1 MPTGV
6 KTDAL
11 GRADAAKQD
20 DKASAKP
27 ESKAD
32 NKPTGL
38 KSLVTPTVEQAGPQ
52 RPSELQELM
61 AQVRSEIK
69 GDPEAAKEARKEAM
83 WSRLLEAGL
92 NVMGGQS
99 SNFAQNL
106 ALASPAAKGFGE
118 DVKGL
123 RAEEN
128 SKRKQLAELGLK
140 GYELNQAA
148 KKLAA
153 EEAYMK
159 QHGRYY
165 EQAGQAALIN
175 ANRADGTA
183 GLRDELASQNLALN
197 RQKAADVALEK
208 AGYGLLATS
217 KKPEKIMQAAK
228 LKETIYKEYGVIP
241 GGVVPAASA
250 SGAFNYVPGKGLVPV

>member
-1 MPTGV
+1 
-6 KTDAL
+6 
-11 GRADAAKQD
+11 
-20 DKASAKP
+20 
-27 ESKAD
+27 
-32 NKPTGL
+32 
-38 KSLVTPTVEQAGPQ
+38 
-52 RPSELQELM
+52 
-61 AQVRSEIK
+61 
-69 GDPEAAKEARKEAM
+69 
-83 WSRLLEAGL
+83 
-92 NVMGGQS
+92 MGGQS

-118 DVKGL
+118 DVKAL

-140 GYELNQAA
+140 GYELNQAT
-148 KKLAA
+148 KKAVA

-183 GLRDELASQNLALN
+183 GLRDEIAKQNLALN
-197 RQKAADVALEK
+197 TQKAADLALEK
-208 AGYGLLATS
+208 AGYGLLANS
-217 KKPEKIMQAAK
+217 KKPEKIRQAADM
-228 LKETIYKEYGVIP
+228 KEAIYKQYGIIP
-241 GGVVPAASA
+241 GGAAPGGIPGA